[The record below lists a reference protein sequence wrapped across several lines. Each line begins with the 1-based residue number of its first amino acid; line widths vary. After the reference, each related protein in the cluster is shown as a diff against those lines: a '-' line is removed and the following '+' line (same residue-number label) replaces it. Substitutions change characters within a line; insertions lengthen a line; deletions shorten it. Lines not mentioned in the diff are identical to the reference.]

1 MSYQFSYHIADKQ
14 ALTVGERD
22 ACSGNMMREIQ
33 EFWNGTD
40 IEEMLTMT
48 KDAMVSKLQGIAAE
62 HSNANI
68 TITICENS
76 VWFEKLDER
85 NRAA

>member
-1 MSYQFSYHIADKQ
+1 
-14 ALTVGERD
+14 
-22 ACSGNMMREIQ
+22 MMREIQ
-33 EFWNGTD
+33 EFWNGMN

-48 KDAMVSKLQGIAAE
+48 KDDIVSKLQGIAAE
-62 HSNANI
+62 HSNTQI
-68 TITICENS
+68 TITIREDS

>member
-1 MSYQFSYHIADKQ
+1 
-14 ALTVGERD
+14 
-22 ACSGNMMREIQ
+22 MMREIQ
-33 EFWNGTD
+33 EFWNGMN
-40 IEEMLTMT
+40 IEEMLCMI

-62 HSNANI
+62 HSNTQIPI
-68 TITICENS
+68 TIREDS

>member
-1 MSYQFSYHIADKQ
+1 
-14 ALTVGERD
+14 
-22 ACSGNMMREIQ
+22 MMREIR

-40 IEEMLTMT
+40 IEDMLRMT
-48 KDAMVSKLQGIAAE
+48 KDAKVSKLQGIAAE
-62 HSNANI
+62 HSNTQI
-68 TITICENS
+68 TITIREDS

>member
-1 MSYQFSYHIADKQ
+1 
-14 ALTVGERD
+14 
-22 ACSGNMMREIQ
+22 MMREIR

-40 IEEMLTMT
+40 IEDMLRMT
-48 KDAMVSKLQGIAAE
+48 QDAMVSKLQGIAAE
-62 HSNANI
+62 HSNAQI
-68 TITICENS
+68 TITIREDS

>member
-1 MSYQFSYHIADKQ
+1 
-14 ALTVGERD
+14 
-22 ACSGNMMREIQ
+22 MMREMQ

-62 HSNANI
+62 HSKAKI
-68 TITICENS
+68 TITIREDS